1 MTSSAFQPSTDFGAF
16 PPVIKNL
23 LIINGLFFL
32 FSLVPTTGELLIR
45 WLGLWAVG
53 LPDTVRI
60 VDGLGQIVGVRDV
73 GSFWPWQLVTYGFLH
88 DPADL
93 CHILFNMLA
102 LWLFGVA
109 IERTWGS
116 RRFAFYYFFCLI
128 GAGVIQLVVI
138 TFIDPTPVPT
148 IGASG
153 AVFGI
158 LLAFG
163 MMFPESE
170 IYLYFLFPIKAKY
183 FVLLYGAFE
192 LYSGFARS
200 GSNIAHFAHLGG
212 MLFGFILIMYWRGK
226 LPIKPG
232 GRSYV

>member
-32 FSLVPTTGELLIR
+32 FSLVPTTGALLIQ
-45 WLGLWAVG
+45 WLGLWAPFIAYPVQLMQG
-53 LPDTVRI
+53 GPGI
-60 VDGLGQIVGVRDV
+60 DGD
-73 GSFWPWQLVTYGFLH
+73 FYPWQLLTYGFLH
-88 DPADL
+88 GGL
-93 CHILFNMLA
+93 GHFFFNMLA

-128 GAGVIQLVVI
+128 GSGLIQLLVI